1 MARAGRPAGRRRCQD
16 DEKSDRAKVA
26 DTKPAPKPLVVAAQ
40 PGAARWALG
49 DEKAAR
55 LWRRSTPPA
64 RHVMAAVPEQ
74 VYAAG
79 FQRNAIVADAGRFT
93 GKAVSFM
100 PVARFQTN

>member
-1 MARAGRPAGRRRCQD
+1 MGTRAAKASWPMAGHH
-16 DEKSDRAKVA
+16 
-26 DTKPAPKPLVVAAQ
+26 AA
-40 PGAARWALG
+40 
-49 DEKAAR
+49 
-55 LWRRSTPPA
+55 A

-79 FQRNAIVADAGRFT
+79 FQRNAVVADAGRFT